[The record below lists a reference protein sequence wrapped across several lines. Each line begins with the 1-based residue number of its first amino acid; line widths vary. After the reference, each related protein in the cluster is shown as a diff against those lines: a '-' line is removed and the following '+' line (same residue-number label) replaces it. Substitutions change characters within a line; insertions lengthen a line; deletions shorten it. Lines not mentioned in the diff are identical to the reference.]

1 MADFFVE
8 FEITNYERF
17 RNLVTVVDALRASK
31 AADDWHDDEYWLSF
45 FDDAARSHF
54 WWPTPAELEDWKHR
68 WFSTPVPQRFS
79 DPSLQT
85 PWDFAS
91 MIDAFRNGDYELVGC
106 TQSGAKMA
114 RLDFEPF
121 GHPYGGC
128 GCMKALIESFGFR
141 VVAEPVA

>member
-8 FEITNYERF
+8 FEITNNDRYRQ
-17 RNLVTVVDALRASK
+17 LVTVVDALRSSK
-31 AADDWHDDEYWLSF
+31 VSDDWRDDEYWLSF

-54 WWPTPAELEDWKHR
+54 WWPTPAERDDWSRR

-79 DPSLQT
+79 DPSLVT

-91 MIDAFRNGDYELVGC
+91 MIDAIRNGDYELIGC
-106 TQSGAKMA
+106 TQIGSNMA
-114 RLDFEPF
+114 RLEFEPF
-121 GHPYGGC
+121 GHPYGGS